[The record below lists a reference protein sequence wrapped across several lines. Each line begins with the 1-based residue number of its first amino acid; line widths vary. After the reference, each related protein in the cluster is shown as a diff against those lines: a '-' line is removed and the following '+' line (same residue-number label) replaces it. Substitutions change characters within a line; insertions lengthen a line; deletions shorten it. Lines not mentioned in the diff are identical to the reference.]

1 MLQFNRAIAR
11 WPGPGFHRRARPVGS
26 SLILIAVL
34 SLVPRGPA
42 MAVTLRNV
50 KPGDPVP
57 AFTCRGAD
65 GKQFKKADYTGRIL
79 VLVFA
84 RPEQPE
90 SLKALRTAQK
100 LLADHPGSALSVLGI
115 ATQAG
120 GAERL
125 RRAAGDVPFTY
136 PIADDADR
144 RTYGAFGV
152 IVAPTTLLIDGTGVL
167 RFILPHIPPDY
178 ERKLRAPTDLMLGN
192 ISPNEHAAAL
202 KGDREPISRE
212 QARTARRL
220 ALARKMA
227 ARGDYQTA
235 ITILEKTTPGD
246 DQRAAVAALLGACY
260 LENDQVEAAAK
271 CLAPLADL
279 KPAPRGLALALAR
292 LAVRRGNDAEAER
305 RLLEALKTCPDPGP
319 ILFELGRLYERAGK
333 TEQALKHYREA
344 LEHVYGRS
352 YKAFSERRT
361 SPP

>member
-1 MLQFNRAIAR
+1 MLQLN
-11 WPGPGFHRRARPVGS
+11 GARPTGRV
-26 SLILIAVL
+26 LFLIAVA

-42 MAVTLRNV
+42 VARALRNV

-57 AFTCRGAD
+57 PFTCQGAD

-90 SLKALRTAQK
+90 SLKALRTVQK
-100 LLADHPGSALSVLGI
+100 LLADHPGSALSALGI

-125 RRAAGDVPFTY
+125 RRAAGDVPFTF

-152 IVAPTTLLIDGTGVL
+152 IVAPTTLLIDGAGVL

-178 ERKLRAPTDLMLGN
+178 ERRLKAHADLLLGN
-192 ISPNEHAAAL
+192 ISPSEHAAAL
-202 KGDREPISRE
+202 KGDRRPISRK
-212 QARTARRL
+212 QAKTARRL

-227 ARGDYQTA
+227 AQGDYDTA
-235 ITILEKTTPGD
+235 IAILEKTTPDEG
-246 DQRAAVAALLGACY
+246 QRSAVATLLGTCY
-260 LENDQVEAAAK
+260 LANDRVEAAAK

-292 LAVRRGNDAEAER
+292 LAIRQGRDAEAER
-305 RLLEALKTCPDPGP
+305 RLLDALKTCPDPGP
-319 ILFELGRLYERAGK
+319 ILFELGRLYERGGK

-344 LEHVYGRS
+344 LEHVYGRPR
-352 YKAFSERRT
+352 KPFSGRRT